1 MRVKQCPLRRF
12 LRNNWPRGNASNSEA
27 GIPLHLKSVALLLG
41 GFLVSSSAWADGIA
55 GQAFVIDGDTL
66 EIQGVRIRLF
76 GIDAPESDQTCHD
89 DDGKL
94 YRCGLK
100 AADELSSFTAGK
112 TVSCMP
118 QNLDQ
123 YGPVFAVCSVGD
135 IDIADWMVRNGF
147 ALDWPQ
153 YSRGKYAEAQKA
165 AEHSGDGMWGGQ
177 WVEPWRYRICI
188 KAGGRPASCSE
199 SAIAR

>member
-1 MRVKQCPLRRF
+1 MRLHFSALAVLLIGMF
-12 LRNNWPRGNASNSEA
+12 LGP
-27 GIPLHLKSVALLLG
+27 PP
-41 GFLVSSSAWADGIA
+41 AWADSLT
-55 GQAFVIDGDTL
+55 GQAFVIDGDTI
-66 EIQGVRIRLF
+66 EIHGVRIRLF

-94 YRCGLK
+94 YRCGQK
-100 AADELSSFTAGK
+100 AANELASFIATK

-118 QNLDQ
+118 QNLDE
-123 YGPVFAVCSVGD
+123 YGLTVAVCSVGD
-135 IDIADWMVRNGF
+135 IDIADWLVRSGF

-153 YSRGKYAEAQKA
+153 YSKGKYAEAQKA

-188 KAGGRPASCSE
+188 KAGGRPAGCSE

>member
-1 MRVKQCPLRRF
+1 
-12 LRNNWPRGNASNSEA
+12 
-27 GIPLHLKSVALLLG
+27 LHLRFSALAALLVGIFLG
-41 GFLVSSSAWADGIA
+41 SPPAFADSLV
-55 GQAFVIDGDTL
+55 GQASVIDGDTI
-66 EIQGVRIRLF
+66 EIHGLRIRLF

-94 YRCGLK
+94 YRCGQK
-100 AADELSSFTAGK
+100 AANDLATFLAGK
-112 TVSCMP
+112 TVSCLP

-123 YGPVFAVCSVGD
+123 YGWTVAVCSVGD
-135 IDIADWMVRNGF
+135 TDIADWLVRNGL

-153 YSRGKYAEAQKA
+153 YSKGKYTDAQKA

-188 KAGGRPASCSE
+188 RAGGRPAGCSE